1 MSGKPAHIDS
11 ARFGPWALVT
21 GASSGIGRG
30 FAEQIAASKINLVLA
45 ARRLSTLD
53 ELGRELAGRH
63 GIGFRTV
70 GVDLTGP
77 GFMNA
82 VTEATR
88 DLYIGL
94 VISNAGDMV
103 LGEFLTIPY
112 DLLIRETR
120 LNVDAHL
127 RLIHHFGQNL
137 ARRGRGGLLLVSST
151 AAMQGVPYSANYA
164 ATKSYVLTLGQAL
177 HHEFS
182 GRGINVTVLLP
193 GATQTPMLS
202 RFGADR
208 TAMGRL
214 AMPVDTCVADALK
227 ALRAGHAVRISG
239 RMNRLTIAM
248 TPRSARTRLFGALS
262 KPMAAQRTRPA
273 IATPADGHA
282 TRIRIS

>member
-1 MSGKPAHIDS
+1 MTGKPARLDS

-53 ELGRELAGRH
+53 ELGRELAARH
-63 GIGFRTV
+63 GIQVRTV
-70 GVDLTGP
+70 GVDLAGP

-82 VTEATR
+82 VIEATQNL
-88 DLYIGL
+88 DIGL
-94 VISNAGDMV
+94 VVSNAGDMI
-103 LGEFLTIPY
+103 LGEFLASPY
-112 DLLIRETR
+112 DILSRETR

-127 RLIHHFGQNL
+127 RLTHHFGQDL

-164 ATKSYVLTLGQAL
+164 ATKSYVLNLGQAL
-177 HHEFS
+177 HHELS

-193 GATQTPMLS
+193 GATATPMLS

-214 AMPVDTCVADALK
+214 AMPVGTCVADALK
-227 ALRAGHAVRISG
+227 ALRANRAVRISG
-239 RMNRLTIAM
+239 RMNRLMIAM
-248 TPRSARTRLFGALS
+248 TPRSVRTRLFGALS
-262 KPMAAQRTRPA
+262 KSMTAQLPHSQ
-273 IATPADGHA
+273 ATPADGQV
-282 TRIRIS
+282 TTIRVS